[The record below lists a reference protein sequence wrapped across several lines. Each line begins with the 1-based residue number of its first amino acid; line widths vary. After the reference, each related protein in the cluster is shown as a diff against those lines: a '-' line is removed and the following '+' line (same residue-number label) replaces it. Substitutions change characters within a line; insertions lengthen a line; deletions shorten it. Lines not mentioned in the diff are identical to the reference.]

1 MRRVNY
7 GLHFPTMKLTLLL
20 ATLPLL
26 AASAAETTGWLN
38 WRGPLHTGA
47 SLETGLPEKCEP
59 GSELW
64 TYDIHGAGTPVIAN
78 GKLYAFGFYGEVGE
92 DVREALLCLDAV
104 TGKKLW
110 EVRYTDYLSDVV
122 YSRYGIGAPAV
133 DPETGNVYLQF
144 SNGHSVAYTGDGKLL
159 WEHSLMEDF
168 GRLTFP
174 NGRSGAP
181 AVFEHLVI
189 FHCVT
194 ANWGGDGPAADRF
207 YAFDKLTGELVWAS
221 TPGIVPVDSSFALP
235 VFGKLA
241 GRDVFYAGTGCG
253 HVVCIDANNGKPL
266 WRFRLSQ
273 GGVNAQVLLLGDNK
287 LVAVHGTENTDAS
300 TAGRMVCLKTPTEY
314 PAELITLGKEAEL
327 WRNDEIT
334 AFSSSPTLA
343 DGKIYSTVS
352 TGSLLCVDAVSG
364 KTLWSEKLAPD
375 QIHAS
380 PTFGD
385 GKLYVPMFD
394 GTFHILKPGATKAER
409 LFETKYESN
418 LLGAPAIWAG
428 KVYIFSKD
436 KLHCFGS
443 KEGKYIGVETTP
455 KPALGEI
462 ASLQVVPA
470 EFAIKAGESIVFKV
484 YGLDANGHRVKEV
497 KAESWATFIPPTA
510 KVQST
515 VDATFEG
522 STLKAKPDAKLSA
535 GAFKVTANGMTAT
548 TRGRIVAGFGYSADF
563 EAIELS
569 MKNEFD
575 PTEAVNFPPLPWL
588 GARLK
593 WHVLEKD
600 GSKVLGNRL
609 DNILFQRTTN
619 FFGASD
625 MSDYTLEGDVMTD
638 GTRRIMSSVG
648 FVNQRYLVTL
658 VGNAQILEVS
668 SNHDRLKQ
676 SVKFPIKPNT
686 WYHLKT
692 TVKSKPDGS
701 GTVLA
706 KAWPRGTD
714 EPAEWTI
721 ETPVKHLHPKGS
733 PAVFAFSPQSQK
745 RVYIDNI
752 KLTKNP

>member
-241 GRDVFYAGTGCG
+241 GHDVFYAGTGCG
-253 HVVCIDANNGKPL
+253 HVVCIDANTGKPL

-343 DGKIYSTVS
+343 DGKIYSTIA
-352 TGSLLCVDAVSG
+352 TGSLLCVDAANG

-455 KPALGEI
+455 KSALGEI

-619 FFGASD
+619 FFGSSD
-625 MSDYTLEGDVMTD
+625 MNDYTLEGDVMTD

>member
-1 MRRVNY
+1 
-7 GLHFPTMKLTLLL
+7 MKLTLLI
-20 ATLPLL
+20 AALPLF

-47 SLETGLPEKCEP
+47 SLETGLPDKCEP

-122 YSRYGIGAPAV
+122 YNRYGIGAPAI

-144 SNGHSVAYTGDGKLL
+144 SNGHSVAYTADGKLL

-181 AVFEHLVI
+181 AIYEHLVI

-207 YAFDKLTGELVWAS
+207 YAFDKLTGELVWSS

-253 HVVCIDANNGKPL
+253 HVVCIDANTGKSL

-300 TAGRMVCLKTPTEY
+300 TAGRMVCLKMPTEY
-314 PAELITLGKEAEL
+314 PTELITLGKEAEL

-334 AFSSSPTLA
+334 AFSSSPTFA
-343 DGKIYSTVS
+343 DGRIYSTIA
-352 TGSLLCVDAVSG
+352 TGSLLCVDAASG

-380 PTFGD
+380 PTFAD

-394 GTFHILKPGATKAER
+394 GTFHILKPGSNKAER
-409 LFETKYESN
+409 IFETKYENN

-428 KVYIFSKD
+428 KLYIFSKD

-443 KEGKYIGVETTP
+443 KAGTYVGVAPAPKTTP
-455 KPALGEI
+455 GDI
-462 ASLQVVPA
+462 ASLQIVPA
-470 EFAIKAGESIVFKV
+470 EFALKAGESVDFKV
-484 YGLDANGHRVKEV
+484 YGLDANGRRVKEV

-522 STLKAKPDAKLSA
+522 STLKASPTAKLSA
-535 GAFKVTANGMTAT
+535 GAFKVTANGLTAT
-548 TRGRIVAGFGYSADF
+548 TRGRIVAGYGYNADF

-569 MKNEFD
+569 MKNELD

-638 GTRRIMSSVG
+638 GTRRIMSTVG
-648 FVNQRYLVTL
+648 FVNQRYLVAL

-686 WYHLKT
+686 WYHLKSQ
-692 TVKSKPDGS
+692 VKSNPDGS
-701 GTVLA
+701 GIVLA

-721 ETPVKHLHPKGS
+721 ETPVKHVHPKGS

>member
-1 MRRVNY
+1 
-7 GLHFPTMKLTLLL
+7 MKLTLLL

-64 TYDIHGAGTPVIAN
+64 TYDIHGAGTPVIAD

-181 AVFEHLVI
+181 AIYEHLVI

-253 HVVCIDANNGKPL
+253 HVVCIDANTGKPL

-273 GGVNAQVLLLGDNK
+273 GGVNAQVLLLGDDK

-300 TAGRMVCLKTPTEY
+300 TAGRMVCLKMPAEY

-352 TGSLLCVDAVSG
+352 TGSLLCVDAATG

-380 PTFGD
+380 PTFAD

-394 GTFHILKPGATKAER
+394 GTFHILRPGPDKAER
-409 LFETKYESN
+409 LFETKYENN

-428 KVYIFSKD
+428 KVYLFSKD

-443 KEGKYIGVETTP
+443 KEGKYVGVDPAP
-455 KPALGEI
+455 KPAPGEI

-470 EFAIKAGESIVFKV
+470 EFAIKAGESVDFKV
-484 YGLDANGHRVKEV
+484 YGLDANGRRVKEV

-522 STLKAKPDAKLSA
+522 STLKAMPDAKLSA
-535 GAFKVTANGMTAT
+535 GAFKVTANGLTAT
-548 TRGRIVAGFGYSADF
+548 TRGRVVAGYGYSADF

-619 FFGASD
+619 FFGSSD

-648 FVNQRYLVTL
+648 FVNQRYLVAL
-658 VGNAQILEVS
+658 VGNAQILEIS

-686 WYHLKT
+686 CYRLKT
-692 TVKSKPDGS
+692 TVKSNPDGS
-701 GTVLA
+701 GTVFA
-706 KAWPRGTD
+706 KAWPRGTA

>member
-1 MRRVNY
+1 
-7 GLHFPTMKLTLLL
+7 MKLTLLL
-20 ATLPLL
+20 ATLPLFV
-26 AASAAETTGWLN
+26 AGAAETTGWLN

-47 SLETGLPEKCEP
+47 SLESGLPEKCEP
-59 GSELW
+59 GTERW

-78 GKLYAFGFYGEVGE
+78 GKLYAFGFYGEKGE

-122 YSRYGIGAPAV
+122 YSRYGIGAPTV
-133 DPETGNVYLQF
+133 DPATGNVYLQL
-144 SNGHSVAYTGDGKLL
+144 SNGHSLAYTGDGKLL
-159 WEHSLMEDF
+159 WERSLMEDF

-174 NGRSGAP
+174 NGRTGAP
-181 AVFEHLVI
+181 AIYEHLI
-189 FHCVT
+189 IHHCVT

-207 YAFDKLTGELVWAS
+207 YAFDKLTGELVWSS
-221 TPGIVPVDSSFALP
+221 TPGTRPVDSSFALP
-235 VFGKLA
+235 VFGKLG
-241 GRDVFYAGTGCG
+241 GRDVFYSGTGCG
-253 HVVCIDANNGKPL
+253 HVVCVDANTGKPL
-266 WRFRLSQ
+266 WRFLLSQ

-287 LVAVHGTENTDAS
+287 LVAVHGTENTDTS
-300 TAGRMVCLKTPTEY
+300 TAGRMVCLKMPTEY

-334 AFSSSPTLA
+334 AFTSSPTLA
-343 DGKIYSTVS
+343 DGKIYSTVA
-352 TGSLLCVDAVSG
+352 TGSLLCVDATSG

-385 GKLYVPMFD
+385 GKLYVPMVG
-394 GTFHILKPGATKAER
+394 GTFHILKPGQEKAER
-409 LFETKYESN
+409 IFETKFENN

-428 KVYIFSKD
+428 KVYLFSKD

-443 KEGKYIGVETTP
+443 KEGSFIGVDPTP
-455 KPALGEI
+455 KSEPGEI
-462 ASLQVVPA
+462 ASLQIVPA
-470 EFAIKAGESIVFKV
+470 EFALKPGESIDFKV
-484 YGLDANGHRVKEV
+484 FGLDAMGRRVKEV

-515 VDATFEG
+515 VDAKFEG
-522 STLKAKPDAKLSA
+522 STLSAGPEAKLSA
-535 GAFKVTANGMTAT
+535 GAFKVTANGLTAT
-548 TRGRIVAGFGYSADF
+548 TRGRIVAGYGYTADF
-563 EAIELS
+563 EAIGLS

-600 GSKVLGNRL
+600 GSNVLGNRL
-609 DNILFQRTTN
+609 DNILFQRTMN

-625 MSDYTLEGDVMTD
+625 MSGYTLEGDVMTD

-648 FVNQRYLVTL
+648 FVNQRYLVAL

-676 SVKFPIKPNT
+676 SVKFPVKPNT
-686 WYHLKT
+686 WYRLKT
-692 TVKSKPDGS
+692 QVKSKPDGS
-701 GTVLA
+701 GTVCA
-706 KAWPRGTD
+706 KAWPRGSA

-721 ETPVKHLHPKGS
+721 ETPVKHLHPQGS

-752 KLTKNP
+752 KLSKNP

>member
-1 MRRVNY
+1 
-7 GLHFPTMKLTLLL
+7 MKLTLLL

-122 YSRYGIGAPAV
+122 YNRYGIGAPAI

-253 HVVCIDANNGKPL
+253 HVVCIDANTGKAL

-300 TAGRMVCLKTPTEY
+300 TAGRMVCLKMPTEY

-334 AFSSSPTLA
+334 AFSSSPTFA

-352 TGSLLCVDAVSG
+352 TGSLLCIDAATG

-394 GTFHILKPGATKAER
+394 GTFHILKPGADKAER
-409 LFETKYESN
+409 LFETKYENN

-443 KEGKYIGVETTP
+443 KEGKYVGVEPEP
-455 KPALGEI
+455 KPAPGEI

-470 EFAIKAGESIVFKV
+470 EFAIKAGESIDFKV
-484 YGLDANGHRVKEV
+484 YGLDANGRRVKEV

-515 VDATFEG
+515 VDAKFEG
-522 STLKAKPDAKLSA
+522 STLKAAPEAKLSA
-535 GAFKVTANGMTAT
+535 GAFKVTANGLAAT
-548 TRGRIVAGFGYSADF
+548 TRGRIVAGYGYSADF

-619 FFGASD
+619 FFGSSD
-625 MSDYTLEGDVMTD
+625 MSGYTLEGDVMTD
-638 GTRRIMSSVG
+638 GTRRIMSTVG
-648 FVNQRYLVTL
+648 FVNQRYLVAL
-658 VGNAQILEVS
+658 VGNAQILELS

-686 WYHLKT
+686 WYRLKT
-692 TVKSKPDGS
+692 TVKSNPDGS
-701 GTVLA
+701 GTVFA

-752 KLTKNP
+752 KLTKNQ

>member
-122 YSRYGIGAPAV
+122 YSRYGIGAPAI

-241 GRDVFYAGTGCG
+241 GHDVFYAGTGCG
-253 HVVCIDANNGKPL
+253 HVVCIDANTGKPL

-273 GGVNAQVLLLGDNK
+273 GGVNAQVLLLGNDK
-287 LVAVHGTENTDAS
+287 IVAVHGTENTDAS
-300 TAGRMVCLKTPTEY
+300 TAGRMVCLKMPTEY
-314 PAELITLGKEAEL
+314 PAELVTLGKEAEL

-334 AFSSSPTLA
+334 AFSSSPTLS

-352 TGSLLCVDAVSG
+352 TGSLLCVDAANG

-394 GTFHILKPGATKAER
+394 GTFHILKPGAAKAER
-409 LFETKYESN
+409 LFETKYENN

-428 KVYIFSKD
+428 KVYVFSKD

-443 KEGKYIGVETTP
+443 KEGKYVGVETTP

-484 YGLDANGHRVKEV
+484 YGLDANGRRVKEV

-619 FFGASD
+619 FFGSSD
-625 MSDYTLEGDVMTD
+625 MNDYTLEGDVMTD

>member
-241 GRDVFYAGTGCG
+241 GHDVFYAGTGCG
-253 HVVCIDANNGKPL
+253 HVVCIDANTGKPL

-273 GGVNAQVLLLGDNK
+273 GGVNAQVLLLGNDK
-287 LVAVHGTENTDAS
+287 IVAVHGTENTDAS
-300 TAGRMVCLKTPTEY
+300 TAGRMVCLKMPTEY
-314 PAELITLGKEAEL
+314 PAELVTLGKEAEL

-334 AFSSSPTLA
+334 AFSSSPTLS

-352 TGSLLCVDAVSG
+352 TGSLLCVDAANG

-394 GTFHILKPGATKAER
+394 GTFHILKPGAAKAER
-409 LFETKYESN
+409 LFETKYENN

-428 KVYIFSKD
+428 KVYVFSKD

-443 KEGKYIGVETTP
+443 KEGKYVGVETTP

-484 YGLDANGHRVKEV
+484 YGLDANGRRVKEV

-619 FFGASD
+619 FFGSSD
-625 MSDYTLEGDVMTD
+625 MNDYTLEGDVMTD

>member
-189 FHCVT
+189 FHCVS

-343 DGKIYSTVS
+343 DGKIYSTIA
-352 TGSLLCVDAVSG
+352 TGSLLCVDAANG

-548 TRGRIVAGFGYSADF
+548 TRGRIVAGFGYSVDF

>member
-1 MRRVNY
+1 
-7 GLHFPTMKLTLLL
+7 MKLTLLI
-20 ATLPLL
+20 AALPLF

-47 SLETGLPEKCEP
+47 SLETGLPDKCEP

-122 YSRYGIGAPAV
+122 YNRYGIGAPAI

-144 SNGHSVAYTGDGKLL
+144 SNGHSVAYTADGKLL

-181 AVFEHLVI
+181 AIYEHLVI

-207 YAFDKLTGELVWAS
+207 YAFDKLTGELVWSS

-253 HVVCIDANNGKPL
+253 HVVCIDANTGKSL

-300 TAGRMVCLKTPTEY
+300 TAGRMVCLKMPTEY
-314 PAELITLGKEAEL
+314 PTELITLGKEAEL

-334 AFSSSPTLA
+334 AFSSSPTFA
-343 DGKIYSTVS
+343 DGRIYSTIA
-352 TGSLLCVDAVSG
+352 TGSLLCVDAASG

-380 PTFGD
+380 PTFAD

-394 GTFHILKPGATKAER
+394 GTFHILKPGSNKAER
-409 LFETKYESN
+409 IFETKYENN

-428 KVYIFSKD
+428 KLYIFSKD

-443 KEGKYIGVETTP
+443 KAGTYVGVAPAPKTTP
-455 KPALGEI
+455 GDI
-462 ASLQVVPA
+462 ASLQIVPA
-470 EFAIKAGESIVFKV
+470 EFALKAGESVDFKV
-484 YGLDANGHRVKEV
+484 YGLDANGRRVKEV

-522 STLKAKPDAKLSA
+522 STLKASPTAKLSA
-535 GAFKVTANGMTAT
+535 GAFKVTANGLTAT
-548 TRGRIVAGFGYSADF
+548 TRGRIVAGYGYNADF

-569 MKNEFD
+569 MKNELD

-638 GTRRIMSSVG
+638 GTRRIMSTVG
-648 FVNQRYLVTL
+648 FVNQRYLVAL

-668 SNHDRLKQ
+668 SNHDRLKH

-686 WYHLKT
+686 WYHLKSQ
-692 TVKSKPDGS
+692 VKSNPDGS
-701 GTVLA
+701 GIVLA

-721 ETPVKHLHPKGS
+721 ETPVKHVHPKGS

>member
-1 MRRVNY
+1 
-7 GLHFPTMKLTLLL
+7 MKLIALL

-26 AASAAETTGWLN
+26 AASAAETNGWLN

-64 TYDIHGAGTPVIAN
+64 TYDIHGAGTPVIAD

-181 AVFEHLVI
+181 AVFEQLVI

-253 HVVCIDANNGKPL
+253 HVVCIDANTGKSL

-300 TAGRMVCLKTPTEY
+300 TAGRMVCLKMPTVY
-314 PAELITLGKEAEL
+314 PAELITLGKSAEL

-352 TGSLLCVDAVSG
+352 TGSLLCVDAASG

-394 GTFHILKPGATKAER
+394 GTFHILKPGADKAER
-409 LFETKYESN
+409 LFETKYENN

-428 KVYIFSKD
+428 KVYLFSKD
-436 KLHCFGS
+436 KLHCFGP
-443 KEGKYIGVETTP
+443 KEGKYVGVEPEP
-455 KPALGEI
+455 KPAPGEI
-462 ASLQVVPA
+462 SSLQVVPA
-470 EFAIKAGESIVFKV
+470 EFAIKAGESIDFKV
-484 YGLDANGHRVKEV
+484 YGLDANGRRVKEV

-515 VDATFEG
+515 VDAKFEG
-522 STLKAKPDAKLSA
+522 STLKAAPEAKLSA
-535 GAFKVTANGMTAT
+535 GAFKVTANGLTAT
-548 TRGRIVAGFGYSADF
+548 TRGRIVAGYGYSADF

-569 MKNEFD
+569 MKNESD

-638 GTRRIMSSVG
+638 GTRRIMSTVG

-692 TVKSKPDGS
+692 QVKSMPDGS

-714 EPAEWTI
+714 EPTEWTI
-721 ETPVKHLHPKGS
+721 ETPVKHVHPNGS

-752 KLTKNP
+752 KLSKNP

>member
-1 MRRVNY
+1 MR
-7 GLHFPTMKLTLLL
+7 PLLL
-20 ATLPLL
+20 SILL
-26 AASAAETTGWLN
+26 TASLHADVTGWLN
-38 WRGPLHTGA
+38 WRGPLDTGA
-47 SLETGLPEKCEP
+47 SLESKLPEKCEP
-59 GSELW
+59 GTELW
-64 TYDIHGAGTPVIAN
+64 TYDLHGAGTPVIAN
-78 GKLYAFGFYGEVGE
+78 GKLYAFGFYGDKGE
-92 DVREALLCLDAV
+92 DVREALVCLDAV

-110 EVRYTDYLSDVV
+110 EARFSDYLSDVV

-133 DPETGNVYLQF
+133 DPVTGNVYLQL
-144 SNGHSVAYTGDGKLL
+144 SNGLSVAYTGDGKLL
-159 WEHSLMEDF
+159 WEHSLMEDY

-174 NGRSGAP
+174 NGRTGAP
-181 AVFEHLVI
+181 AIYEHLVI

-207 YAFDKLTGELVWAS
+207 YAFDKITGELVWSS
-221 TPGIVPVDSSFALP
+221 TPGIVPVDSSFAAP
-235 VFGKLA
+235 VFGTLA
-241 GRDVFYAGTGCG
+241 GRDVFFCGTGCG
-253 HVVCIDANNGKPL
+253 HVVCVDANTGKPL

-300 TAGRMVCLKTPTEY
+300 TAGRMVCLKMPTEY
-314 PAELITLGKEAEL
+314 PAELVTLGKEAEL
-327 WRNDEIT
+327 WRNDAIT
-334 AFSSSPTLA
+334 AFTSSPTLA
-343 DGKIYSTVS
+343 DGKIYSTVA
-352 TGSLLCVDAVSG
+352 TGSLLCIDGATG
-364 KTLWSEKLAPD
+364 KTLWAEKLAPD

-394 GTFHILKPGATKAER
+394 GAFHILKPGTDKAER
-409 LFETKYESN
+409 LFETKFETN

-428 KVYIFSKD
+428 KIYLFTKE
-436 KLHCFGS
+436 KLHCFGP
-443 KEGKYIGVETTP
+443 KEGTYKGVD
-455 KPALGEI
+455 PAPNPAPGEI
-462 ASLQVVPA
+462 ISLQVVPA
-470 EFAIKAGESIVFKV
+470 EFALKAGGSQDFKV
-484 YGLDANGHRVKEV
+484 FGLDAKGRRVKEV

-522 STLKAKPDAKLSA
+522 SRLKAGPAAKLSA
-535 GAFKVTANGMTAT
+535 GAFKVTANGLTAT
-548 TRGRIVAGFGYSADF
+548 TRGRIVADYGYSVDF
-563 EAIELS
+563 ESIELS

-609 DNILFQRTTN
+609 DNILFQRTMN

-638 GTRRIMSSVG
+638 GTRRIMSTVG
-648 FVNQRYLVTL
+648 FVNQRYLVAL

-676 SVKFPIKPNT
+676 SVKFPMKPNT
-686 WYHLKT
+686 WYRLKT
-692 TVKSKPDGS
+692 QVKAMPDGT
-701 GTVLA
+701 GTVYA

-721 ETPVKHLHPKGS
+721 ETPVKHVHPKGS

-752 KLTKNP
+752 KLTKNR

>member
-343 DGKIYSTVS
+343 DGKIYSTIA
-352 TGSLLCVDAVSG
+352 TGSLLCVDAANG